1 MNAFR
6 NIKDALANACLLS
19 FPSSDASTCLVTDAS
34 DVAVGAV
41 LQQYVDETWKPIAFF
56 SKVMK
61 LAEKRY
67 STFDKELL
75 AIYLAIK
82 HFRHYVE
89 GRHFHVLTD
98 HKPLTYALNTRSDH
112 YSPRQSRHLDYIS
125 QFTTTIRHIQGSQN
139 VVADTLSR
147 IEANALVTNQPP
159 KVNFE
164 AIAEA
169 QSTDKQ
175 LRALQSSSTTT
186 LVIEAIPLANSSH
199 PLYCDMS
206 TGNQRPGLLFH

>member
-61 LAEKRY
+61 SAEKRY

-75 AIYLAIK
+75 ALYLAIK

-98 HKPLTYALNTRSDH
+98 HKPLTYALNTRSDR

-139 VVADTLSR
+139 VVADTLSH
-147 IEANALVTNQPP
+147 IEADALVTNQPP

-164 AIAEA
+164 AIEA
-169 QSTDKQ
+169 
-175 LRALQSSSTTT
+175 
-186 LVIEAIPLANSSH
+186 
-199 PLYCDMS
+199 
-206 TGNQRPGLLFH
+206 PGTVH